1 MSFRSVSSCK
11 SEVKLGPP
19 TTLEEF
25 LSNLPEGV
33 SEMDAELTASTY
45 HQTHR
50 ADARELFREI
60 ADFLETCAHLAGAAG
75 RKEHDLS
82 LGMRGLKFG
91 LERRLERLN
100 KRDDDLRALEVLSA
114 NSPVN

>member
-25 LSNLPEGV
+25 LSDFPGGISDVNVER
-33 SEMDAELTASTY
+33 TADTY
-45 HQTHR
+45 HKTHK

-60 ADFLETCAHLAGAAG
+60 ADFLETCASLAGADG
-75 RKEHDLS
+75 REHQQS
-82 LGMRGLKFG
+82 PGMASLKFM

-100 KRDDDLRALEVLSA
+100 KRDDDLWALEALPA
-114 NSPVN
+114 DGPVN